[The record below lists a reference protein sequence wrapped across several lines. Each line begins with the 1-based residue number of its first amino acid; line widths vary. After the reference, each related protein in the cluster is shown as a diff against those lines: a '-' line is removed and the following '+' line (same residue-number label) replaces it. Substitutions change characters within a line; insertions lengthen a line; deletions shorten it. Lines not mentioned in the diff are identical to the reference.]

1 MAEDR
6 SVGDQPAGPTVPG
19 GFNEPEEPQGFG
31 KLVLQFFVIPMLI
44 VAFCVAIVFLF
55 RWLTFEQKSVE
66 DYLVML
72 QQGPGPQ
79 EGQAAHNLFE
89 NLVTYIPEAKR
100 WQGIFDMTQQLK
112 ADREKF
118 LREHPG
124 FAEKVLRI
132 FEETGDAKTRRYLA
146 MTLGV
151 LGDSRATPTLVRAL
165 DDNDAETVIAVLL
178 ALGNLQDREAVPSI
192 VRKVDEDDAG
202 IRQAAVYVLGTFD
215 GEESRRVL
223 TAALNDPNELVGWNA
238 AFGLARQGSSAGEK
252 VLTRLLDFEYVQK
265 RGALTVAQRHQYR
278 VAAIQQLATLNATNA
293 ISWIEGLT
301 KNDPDMPVRQAAI
314 AALKVLRGSNE

>member
-6 SVGDQPAGPTVPG
+6 SVSDKPAGPMVPG
-19 GFNEPEEPQGFG
+19 GPTEPEEPQGFG

-55 RWLTFEQKSVE
+55 RWLTFEQRSVE
-66 DYLVML
+66 EYLVML
-72 QQGPGPQ
+72 QQGPGPRK
-79 EGQAAHNLFE
+79 GQAAHNLFE

-132 FEETGDAKTRRYLA
+132 FEEAGDAKTRRYLA
-146 MTLGV
+146 MTLGA
-151 LGDSRATPTLVRAL
+151 LGDTRATPGLLKAL

-178 ALGNLQDREAVPSI
+178 ALGNLQDREALAAIMS
-192 VRKVDEDDAG
+192 KVDEDDAG
-202 IRQAAVYVLGTFD
+202 IRQAAVYVLGAFE

-223 TAALNDPNELVGWNA
+223 AAALNDPDELVGWNA
-238 AFGLARQGSSAGEK
+238 AFGLARQGSNAGEK

-265 RGALTVAQRHQYR
+265 RGALTVSQRHQYR
-278 VAAIQQLATLNATNA
+278 VAAIQQLAALKATNA
-293 ISWIEGLT
+293 MAVIEGLT

-314 AALKVLRGSNE
+314 EALKGMRGSSG